1 MDIKLQGVYTVWSHI
16 QVYENKT
23 INIDLSINRYRCM
36 RGRGLYKY
44 NKF

>member
-1 MDIKLQGVYTVWSHI
+1 MDIKLQVYI
-16 QVYENKT
+16 QSGLIYKYMK
-23 INIDLSINRYRCM
+23 IRLNIDLSINRYRYM